1 MPFDAFQRR
10 AAEARTRSR
19 RNGTRG
25 RVVVPLVRRR
35 SADLMTPVAAFLRLR
50 EAGRFPFLLE
60 SVEGGDKLARYSF
73 LGKDPYRIVRAEGAS
88 VEIEERRDEG
98 AALPDGA
105 TDGNI
110 FDTLRLLAGHYT
122 AARVPG
128 LPRLTGGAVG
138 YLGYDAVR
146 LLEDLPDAPDGGLGD
161 DGSGLPDAVWAFY
174 DQLVAFDHAR
184 HQVVLIANAFLEPGD
199 DLRPAFDEAE
209 RALDA
214 LESDLRRPAPTPAPV
229 ALADDDL
236 QQRDDAPRSNVSRAA
251 FEDAVR
257 TAKDHI
263 RAGDIFQVVLSQRL
277 EMGFTGDRFNLYR
290 ALRQVNPSPYLFYL
304 DFEDFAL
311 AGASPEVLVR
321 VDAPPISSDT
331 PTSQNGRPDED
342 LSPNDKAP
350 TSARAELLP
359 IAGTRPRGETEAEDR
374 ASPEVLVRVEPPAAA
389 PPQGEPSDDGVPADS
404 APPTTARAEL
414 LPIAGTRPR
423 GDTEEEDRALA
434 TELSADEK
442 ERAEHLMLVDL
453 GRNDLSRV
461 CRAGTV
467 EVERYAFV
475 ERYSHVM
482 HLVSEVAGRL
492 RPGTDAVG
500 ALEATFPAGT
510 VSGAPKVRA
519 MRIIDRLEPERRGVY
534 AGAVGHLGFDGA
546 LDTCIAIRTM
556 VIRDDTAYVQAGAG
570 IVADSDPAA
579 EYEETLNKARALRRA
594 VRVAAEELF

>member
-1 MPFDAFQRR
+1 MPFDAFQRHAAAAR
-10 AAEARTRSR
+10 ARSQADD
-19 RNGTRG
+19 GDG
-25 RVVVPLVRRR
+25 RVVVPVVRRR

-60 SVEGGDKLARYSF
+60 SVEGGEKLARYSF
-73 LGKDPYRIVRAEGAS
+73 LGHDPYRIVRADGPT
-88 VEIEERRDEG
+88 VEIDECRDG
-98 AALPDGA
+98 VAALPDAA

-110 FDTLRLLAGHYT
+110 FDALRALTTSYT
-122 AARVPG
+122 AAHVPG
-128 LPRLTGGAVG
+128 LPRLAGGAVG

-146 LLEDLPDAPDGGLGD
+146 LLEDLSAPPEGGLAD
-161 DGSGLPDAVWAFY
+161 VPDAVWAFY
-174 DQLVAFDHAR
+174 DRLAAFDHAR
-184 HQVVLIANAFLEPGD
+184 HQVVLIANAFLEPD
-199 DLRPAFDEAE
+199 DELRPAFDEAAG
-209 RALDA
+209 ALDA
-214 LESDLRRPAPTPAPV
+214 LEDDLRRPAPPPDPV
-229 ALADDDL
+229 ALAEDD
-236 QQRDDAPRSNVSRAA
+236 QRTDDALPRSNVSRET

-321 VDAPPISSDT
+321 V
-331 PTSQNGRPDED
+331 
-342 LSPNDKAP
+342 
-350 TSARAELLP
+350 
-359 IAGTRPRGETEAEDR
+359 
-374 ASPEVLVRVEPPAAA
+374 EPPAAA
-389 PPQGEPSDDGVPADS
+389 PPQGDPSDDGVPADS

-423 GDTEEEDRALA
+423 GDTEAEDRALA

-556 VIRDDTAYVQAGAG
+556 IIRGDAAYVQAGAG

-579 EYEETLNKARALRRA
+579 EYGETLNKARALRQA

>member
-19 RNGTRG
+19 QNGTRG

-50 EAGRFPFLLE
+50 DTGRFPFLLE

-146 LLEDLPDAPDGGLGD
+146 LLEDLPDAPDGSLGD

-229 ALADDDL
+229 ALADDDR

-321 VDAPPISSDT
+321 V
-331 PTSQNGRPDED
+331 
-342 LSPNDKAP
+342 
-350 TSARAELLP
+350 
-359 IAGTRPRGETEAEDR
+359 
-374 ASPEVLVRVEPPAAA
+374 EPPAAAA
-389 PPQGEPSDDGVPADS
+389 PPQGDPSDDGVPDDGVPADS
-404 APPTTARAEL
+404 DPPTTARAEL

-423 GDTEEEDRALA
+423 GDTEAEDRALA
-434 TELSADEK
+434 SELGADEK